1 MRDYSLDM
9 KVAIGTWEAP
19 PAFGGAAYYIKE
31 LVERLSNYVDV
42 VLIVP
47 TYASIEKRNGLVI
60 RKIASIDIP
69 IVRVCMFAARAS
81 LLVKKL
87 GVDIVHDNGVLG
99 FSNFSPFIETW
110 HHSNVDDR
118 RYLSAS
124 AYYLSS
130 YRERLTLRGIR
141 KADAIIAVSSTAK
154 AELINTYSIPS
165 SKIHVAPHGVDVD
178 FFRPLPPG
186 QISKYS
192 KQDGKIY
199 LLYVGL
205 LGARKNVGSLI
216 RALKII
222 VNKRNDLHL
231 LIAGD
236 GEEKSRLQELAE
248 ILNLT
253 KHVTFLGAV
262 SREHLLELY
271 NIADYVVLPSYKE
284 GFGMT
289 MLEALACEKPAIM
302 TPTGISDVI
311 KSNNL
316 GIVADNFTPSSL
328 AHAIESAINE
338 GEFNNLR
345 EFVIKNFS
353 WSKTVE
359 TTLQIYK
366 QTLENC

>member
-1 MRDYSLDM
+1 MGSYSLDL

-19 PAFGGAAYYIKE
+19 PALGGPAYYIKE

-42 VLIVP
+42 ELIIP
-47 TYASIEKRNGLVI
+47 SYASVKEKDGLVT

-124 AYYLSS
+124 AYYLSF
-130 YRERLTLRGIR
+130 YRELLTLRGIK
-141 KADAIIAVSSTAK
+141 KADSIIAVSSTAK
-154 AELINTYSIPS
+154 ADLINHYFIPS
-165 SKIHVAPHGVDVD
+165 SKIHVAPLGVDVD
-178 FFRPLPPG
+178 FFRPLLASK
-186 QISKYS
+186 ISGYS

-199 LLYVGL
+199 LLYVGA
-205 LGARKNVGSLI
+205 LGSRKNVGSLI

-222 VNKRNDLHL
+222 VNKRNNVHL
-231 LIAGD
+231 LIVGAG
-236 GEEKSRLQELAE
+236 GEKNRLQELTE

-253 KHVTFLGAV
+253 KHLTFLGAV

-289 MLEALACEKPAIM
+289 MLEALACEKPVIM
-302 TPTGISDVI
+302 TPVGISDII

-328 AHAIESAINE
+328 AYAIEAAISE

-345 EFVIKNFS
+345 TFVTENFS

-359 TTLQIYK
+359 TTLQVYK